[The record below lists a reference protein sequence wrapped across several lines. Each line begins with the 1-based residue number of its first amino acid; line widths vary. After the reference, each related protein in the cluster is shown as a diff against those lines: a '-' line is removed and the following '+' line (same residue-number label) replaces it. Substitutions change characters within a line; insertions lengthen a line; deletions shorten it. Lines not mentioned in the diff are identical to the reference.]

1 MILSIQNEPKI
12 RHALIMFSALVLLTV
27 FYSVAE
33 VFDSIIIGK
42 LKDDSHAL
50 HLTLGWRMRCC
61 KLELSLQQSAAPIH
75 SSNAVCVNEPQGYEL

>member
-1 MILSIQNEPKI
+1 MILSIRNEPKI

-42 LKDDSHAL
+42 LKDDSHDL
-50 HLTLGWRMRCC
+50 HLTLG
-61 KLELSLQQSAAPIH
+61 
-75 SSNAVCVNEPQGYEL
+75 